1 MPCAHHTFLRQEDE
15 PPRFIIFLSEIRGG
29 GAVFFSAEGLLPERA
44 AEPHPSPCPS
54 LWGGPAAAAGPGQRT
69 PGRGG
74 TFPFPFHPCP
84 SPRPARPGVCLCVC
98 AVCVCVCVCACVPGC
113 LPRASRERRRCP
125 LIPALV
131 LVRGRQER
139 GAALGTAA
147 PAPAPAPARRPPA
160 RRDRSPPAA
169 GREQGAGSR
178 RRESGERG
186 QARCT
191 AGSARGERQR
201 EREGA
206 RGESPRRWL
215 PGSRLQPP
223 LPRRLGEAR
232 PGWRLPRGA
241 RLCAC
246 PRPPS
251 RSYLISR

>member
-1 MPCAHHTFLRQEDE
+1 MCVIFSLPRTARGFPSEQPSLN
-15 PPRFIIFLSEIRGG
+15 PPPFPAPSLPARPRGADRRRVRDRG
-29 GAVFFSAEGLLPERA
+29 SAPRGAGAPSLPF
-44 AEPHPSPCPS
+44 PSPCP
-54 LWGGPAAAAGPGQRT
+54 AGRV
-69 PGRGG
+69 R
-74 TFPFPFHPCP
+74 
-84 SPRPARPGVCLCVC
+84 VCVC
-98 AVCVCVCVCACVPGC
+98 ARVCACVPGC

-147 PAPAPAPARRPPA
+147 PAPAPARRPPA
-160 RRDRSPPAA
+160 GTAAPGRWEGARREPEERARRAGTSQVHGRLG
-169 GREQGAGSR
+169 GREQ
-178 RRESGERG
+178 
-186 QARCT
+186 
-191 AGSARGERQR
+191 R
-201 EREGA
+201 ERA

-223 LPRRLGEAR
+223 LPRRRGEAR

>member
-1 MPCAHHTFLRQEDE
+1 MGRYFSL
-15 PPRFIIFLSEIRGG
+15 PRGFFPSEQ
-29 GAVFFSAEGLLPERA
+29 
-44 AEPHPSPCPS
+44 PS
-54 LWGGPAAAAGPGQRT
+54 LTPA
-69 PGRGG
+69 
-74 TFPFPFHPCP
+74 
-84 SPRPARPGVCLCVC
+84 PARPCGADRRRLRGRGSAPRGAGAPSPSPSIPALPLALPGRACACACVRC
-98 AVCVCVCVCACVPGC
+98 VCVCVCVCACVPGC

-147 PAPAPAPARRPPA
+147 PALAPAPARRPPA

-178 RRESGERG
+178 RRERGERG